1 MNSDTRFFCILLD
14 TRMLKDELAQIRY
27 TNRARFLD
35 VDTDDN
41 GNRYVEREPTA
52 LESEI
57 EEATT
62 KMIQLLNSAYL
73 NQPALA

>member
-35 VDTDDN
+35 VDTDDD

-57 EEATT
+57 EDATT
-62 KMIQLLNSAYL
+62 KMIQLLNWPYL